1 MSKGKALVDVLR
13 HTKFK
18 LRINSF
24 VIVKM
29 IGFLS
34 DVTIWHGL
42 LALEPAISD

>member
-13 HTKFK
+13 HTKFD

-34 DVTIWHGL
+34 DVLRDNMAW
-42 LALEPAISD
+42 SSYS